1 MSERT
6 YENNFRELEEKLT
19 SLYRHSEPNP
29 VFVNHLESNLLAK
42 AGELTSSGKA
52 AERSYFGLGALFAG
66 LKQRP
71 ALAASL
77 IVVLLMI
84 VTVSVIG
91 PRQVLAQA
99 QQWLGVAPKIEDCSS
114 ELGPITVDNLYVPP
128 DNTCILDGTR
138 VKGNVFVRNNA
149 SLFAYEVLVEG
160 NLHAD
165 QAAQVEVHPGS
176 YISGDLQVDYSGG
189 LLVNFVNI
197 GGNLQAFDN
206 WGSQAYTGNMIEGDL
221 QAFNN
226 LAGLTISEN
235 SIGGNLQAFDNALGL
250 MIVGNIIDG
259 NLQANDNTGGVD
271 ISNNTVYGDLE
282 CEDNFPP
289 PTGSGNQV
297 SGDME
302 GQCAYLEEGELPPEE
317 TKTPTATTTL
327 TEEMTPTI
335 TVTPTPTATSYIDP
349 GGEDYTCTSSL
360 GEVTVDD
367 LYVPSNASC
376 TLNGTYV
383 MGNIEVDSN
392 ATLYAYEVRVD
403 GNIQADQAARVE
415 VHPSSYVGG
424 NIQVDYS
431 GVLIVNT
438 VMVGGNLQ
446 AFDNWGSQ
454 SYSANT
460 IGGDLQA
467 FDNHGGVSIMDN
479 RIDGNLQCK
488 DNNPPPSGGG
498 NWVGGN
504 MEDQCA
510 NLNGGADTPVY
521 STPTPH
527 LSPTPTVVQSP
538 MATATS
544 YIDPGGEDYTC
555 TSSLGEV
562 TVDDLYVPSNA
573 SCTLNGTYVMGNI
586 EVDSNATLYAYGV
599 RVDGNIQADRAAQ
612 VEVHPGSY
620 IGGNLQVDYS
630 GGLLV
635 NSVNIDGNLQA
646 FDNWGSQSYSA
657 NIIGGD
663 LQAFDNSG
671 GVSVLNN
678 TIYGNL
684 QCKENYPPPTGS
696 GNIVHGDM
704 EDQCAFMH

>member
-1 MSERT
+1 MSEKT
-6 YENNFRELEEKLT
+6 YENNFSELEEKLT
-19 SLYRHSEPNP
+19 ALYRHSEPNP

-42 AGELTSSGKA
+42 AGDLTSSGKA

-77 IVVLLMI
+77 IVVLLMV

-99 QQWLGVAPKIEDCSS
+99 QRWLGVAPRIDNCTG
-114 ELGPITVDNLYVPP
+114 ELGAVTVDNLYVPA
-128 DNTCILDGTR
+128 DSSCILNGTR
-138 VKGNVFVRNNA
+138 VKGNIFVRTNA
-149 SLFAYEVLVEG
+149 SLFAYAVSVEG
-160 NLHAD
+160 NVHAER
-165 QAAQVEVHPGS
+165 AEKVEVHPES
-176 YISGDLQVDYSGG
+176 YVGGNIQVNYSGE
-189 LLVNFVNI
+189 LVVASVLIDGDIQAFENWGSQSFSANVI
-197 GGNLQAFDN
+197 GGNLQAKDN
-206 WGSQAYTGNMIEGDL
+206 SAGVTISANVIAGDL
-221 QAFNN
+221 QAFDNRGGVVIEDN
-226 LAGLTISEN
+226 T
-235 SIGGNLQAFDNALGL
+235 IGGNLQAD
-250 MIVGNIIDG
+250 
-259 NLQANDNTGGVD
+259 DNTGGVD

-302 GQCAYLEEGELPPEE
+302 GQCAYLEEGELPPKE

-335 TVTPTPTATSYIDP
+335 TFTPTPTETGYIDP

-360 GEVTVDD
+360 GDVTVDD

-383 MGNIEVDSN
+383 MGNID
-392 ATLYAYEVRVD
+392 
-403 GNIQADQAARVE
+403 
-415 VHPSSYVGG
+415 
-424 NIQVDYS
+424 
-431 GVLIVNT
+431 
-438 VMVGGNLQ
+438 
-446 AFDNWGSQ
+446 
-454 SYSANT
+454 
-460 IGGDLQA
+460 
-467 FDNHGGVSIMDN
+467 
-479 RIDGNLQCK
+479 
-488 DNNPPPSGGG
+488 
-498 NWVGGN
+498 
-504 MEDQCA
+504 
-510 NLNGGADTPVY
+510 
-521 STPTPH
+521 
-527 LSPTPTVVQSP
+527 
-538 MATATS
+538 
-544 YIDPGGEDYTC
+544 
-555 TSSLGEV
+555 
-562 TVDDLYVPSNA
+562 
-573 SCTLNGTYVMGNI
+573 
-586 EVDSNATLYAYGV
+586 VDSNATLYAYGV

-612 VEVHPGSY
+612 VEVYPGSY
-620 IGGNLQVDYS
+620 VGGNIQVDYS

-635 NSVNIDGNLQA
+635 NSVNIGGNLQA